1 MDKQNFAIFYSIYLN
16 SNYWQRLRAE
26 KLDSVGHKC
35 ERCGTTKT
43 LQVHHK
49 TYYRNG
55 EDILYHETLDDL
67 ECLCRAC
74 HEQHHHIKYKQRK
87 LRPAYADKYTNE
99 YNDKKYKKKK
109 PYRVKDKYRKLYA
122 NSLFNRKTK

>member
-1 MDKQNFAIFYSIYLN
+1 MDKHNFAIFYSIYLK
-16 SNYWQRLRAE
+16 SDYWRKLRSD
-26 KLDSVGHKC
+26 KLDSIGNKC

-74 HEQHHHIKYKQRK
+74 HEKEHGIKYTRIILKPTRGWN
-87 LRPAYADKYTNE
+87 TN
-99 YNDKKYKKKK
+99 YHKKKKGRHKKKKKK
-109 PYRVKDKYRKLYA
+109 PYFGMDKSSYYKRA
-122 NSLFNRKTK
+122 Q